1 LNYITDQ
8 TFRNYLKVDHSYKRG
23 KCIGAKVN
31 SEKEIENRFY
41 FALWY
46 LTYHFEGLKFIFIDE

>member
-1 LNYITDQ
+1 
-8 TFRNYLKVDHSYKRG
+8 LKVEHSYKRG

-46 LTYHFEGLKFIFIDE
+46 LSYHYAGLKVIFIDETYDEA